1 MKYYLGNSGWDLP
14 NSVLECFD
22 MLSKSAV
29 KPVFQCTLLLLLLLL
44 SYKALLTTNKMC
56 TEEISWKKCSRKI
69 HENDIYLM
77 SYISDR

>member
-29 KPVFQCTLLLLLLLL
+29 KPVFQCTILLLLLLL
-44 SYKALLTTNKMC
+44 SYKALLTINEMGMEKF
-56 TEEISWKKCSRKI
+56 
-69 HENDIYLM
+69 H
-77 SYISDR
+77 